1 MNLKKSKTESPYQEN
16 IFVYKWYIAIGD
28 FLKFIV
34 LLKNLTLSQETV
46 RTSIKFMYVLRVSE
60 Q

>member
-16 IFVYKWYIAIGD
+16 IFVFKWYIAIGD

>member
-1 MNLKKSKTESPYQEN
+1 MSLKKSKTESPYQEN
-16 IFVYKWYIAIGD
+16 IFVFRWYIAIGD